1 MVKIKLEIK
10 LETKSREYRDRK
22 KINYKV

>member
-10 LETKSREYRDRK
+10 LEPREYRNRK
-22 KINYKV
+22 KVNYKV